1 MNELQRILKTLREDA
16 IRQDVGG
23 RHDKARDSFPNNL
36 RQVGTFAE
44 FEDAIGEYYAFHFS
58 ACIAPGAAMVRH
70 EATERAKEILAD
82 DYRERGENLN
92 QAFSD
97 AQKRGLRRIYD
108 ILADRLRREGE
119 NRFKK
124 SVFDK
129 MVPPDNY
136 EMKVELI
143 RQMFAAAP
151 ELFGDFD
158 KHQPEKYHPEYSR
171 LVSRL
176 IDNLDRLARESRRV

>member
-1 MNELQRILKTLREDA
+1 MNELKRILQTLREDS

-58 ACIAPGAAMVRH
+58 ACTAPGATMVRH

-92 QAFSD
+92 QAFAD
-97 AQKRGLRRIYD
+97 TQKRGLRRIYD
-108 ILADRLRREGE
+108 VIADRLRRDEE
-119 NRFKK
+119 SRWKK
-124 SVFDK
+124 SIVDK
-129 MVPPDNY
+129 IIPQNNY

-158 KHQPEKYHPEYSR
+158 KHQPEKYYPEYSR